1 MLLPLDRRRRL
12 RTDVQGYSVHRRDLV
27 DDPARDRLEQ
37 VVGQARPVS
46 RHRVLRRHRPDHD
59 RVRVRPLVA
68 LHADRADRGQDCEA
82 LPQLAVQARAPDL
95 LLEDRVRLAEDLEPL
110 VRDLPDDP
118 DREPGPRERLAPDH
132 PLGQA
137 ELGAYAPH
145 LVLEQKPERLD
156 ELHLHVLGQTAD
168 GVVRLG
174 LGRDAVLAPARFDH
188 IRVERPLAEIA
199 DVAQPPRLGL
209 EHADELL
216 ADAPALL
223 LGIGHA
229 VEPLEESLLG
239 VDVDERDVEVTP
251 ERLDYLDGLVL
262 AEQAVIDE
270 DTGELVADRLVHEQR
285 RYGRVDAAG
294 ERTEHELTSH
304 LLPNTLDL
312 LLDHRRRRPGRWR
325 VGDRVQEVL
334 QQVGAVR
341 RVDDLRMELDAVE
354 TSLGMLEGG
363 DRGRGRGGGHLRAHR
378 RLDDRVAV
386 AHPHRLLAGNSL
398 EERAAPELLSHQLHP
413 VADAERG
420 DAELEQL
427 RIDTRRA
434 FRVHRRRAAAQDQRE
449 RVARANPIRSN
460 GVPDQL
466 RIDAAFAHPPRDQLR
481 VLPAEV
487 DDEHRPFFG
496 RLLRDRERDDLAHAR

>member
-156 ELHLHVLGQTAD
+156 ELHL
-168 GVVRLG
+168 
-174 LGRDAVLAPARFDH
+174 
-188 IRVERPLAEIA
+188 
-199 DVAQPPRLGL
+199 
-209 EHADELL
+209 
-216 ADAPALL
+216 LL

-229 VEPLEESLLG
+229 LEPLEESLLG

-398 EERAAPELLSHQLHP
+398 EERAAPRLQRRLAELGHPGAVDAAAELLSHQLHP